1 MELRKYQNALEAF
14 NSCLKVDQEYAEVF
28 FSRELKVVIF
38 FLLMKGRDGDIQLAI
53 SHDLFSQIF

>member
-1 MELRKYQNALEAF
+1 LV
-14 NSCLKVDQEYAEVF
+14 CVILKVDQEYAEVF